1 MRNQLAALAAAALF
15 ALPAAAAQTEAKPEA
30 KPLPKPKPRAQPV
43 VKKLLQCK
51 IGPYEKQTRFAM
63 ETANGKPVYLAY
75 WSSNGPYRCSF
86 EAAPGDGKTRWM
98 DSSLGIVVTLLS
110 GTLIVEDDKTHFT
123 ITARDVDRMPY
134 CGTFGVISGV
144 LTVPKDKQECTW
156 QEKSSDEAGHL
167 PP

>member
-1 MRNQLAALAAAALF
+1 MRMRIIALAAALL
-15 ALPAAAAQTEAKPEA
+15 ALPAAGAQTDAKPA
-30 KPLPKPKPRAQPV
+30 PKPKPKALPV
-43 VKKLLQCK
+43 AKKLLQCK

-98 DSSLGIVVTLLS
+98 DSSLGIVITLLS

-144 LTVPKDKQECTW
+144 LTVPKDKQECKW
-156 QEKSSDEAGHL
+156 EEKSSEEAGHL